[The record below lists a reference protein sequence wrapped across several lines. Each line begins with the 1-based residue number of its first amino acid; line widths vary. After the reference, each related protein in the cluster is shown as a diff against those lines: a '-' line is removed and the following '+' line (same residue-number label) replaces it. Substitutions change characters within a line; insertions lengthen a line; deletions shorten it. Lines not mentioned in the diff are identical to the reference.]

1 MAEETQAPL
10 PRASSKKK
18 TAIVLAGMFIVEAV
32 VIVGAFMLVGAPPD
46 VSAMGTIDDI
56 ESAEDEKLVEILV
69 LDDRLPNNKSGVTY
83 LYDTEIYIQ
92 ARRKYQGRITAEL
105 DQFENEIRSEINAI
119 WKTSEPQH
127 FQEPMLET
135 LTRKVEA
142 MFNERFGSDQET
154 GERIVSKCVIVMGTG
169 MRVDS

>member
-1 MAEETQAPL
+1 MADEI
-10 PRASSKKK
+10 K
-18 TAIVLAGMFIVEAV
+18 TGEPKSGGRKTMLVLAAMFIVEAV
-32 VIVGAFMLVGAPPD
+32 VIVGAFMLAGSPPEVGAMT
-46 VSAMGTIDDI
+46 SAADI
-56 ESAEDEKLVEILV
+56 ESAEDEKLREILV

-83 LYDTEIYIQ
+83 LYATEIYIQ
-92 ARRKYQGRITAEL
+92 AKRRHQGRIEAEL

-135 LTRKVEA
+135 LTRKIDA
-142 MFNERFGSDQET
+142 MFNRRFGADQET

>member
-1 MAEETQAPL
+1 MAEELKPGE
-10 PRASSKKK
+10 PKSSGRK
-18 TAIVLAGMFIVEAV
+18 TVIVLTVMFIVEAV
-32 VIVGAFMLVGAPPD
+32 VIIGAFMLAGSPPEVGAMTT
-46 VSAMGTIDDI
+46 VADI
-56 ESAEDEKLVEILV
+56 ETAEDEKLREILV

-83 LYDTEIYIQ
+83 LYATEIYIQ
-92 ARRKYQGRITAEL
+92 ARRKHEARIVAEL

-135 LTRKVEA
+135 LTRKIDA
-142 MFNERFGSDQET
+142 MFNQRFGADPET

-169 MRVDS
+169 LRVDS